1 MWTVGR
7 RTVEWAV
14 FVERL
19 KQCKR
24 CKCGPLYLTH
34 TTIKGEMKLGLGGFL
49 YVQCQQCL
57 MLNRIPCG
65 KVHREEGKRGMP
77 SFCVN
82 TKLGSGYGE
91 ESGKNLIENF
101 ANENM
106 KAESKRAYEKEM
118 SEIFQSEQQA
128 FEEEICDLG
137 VAVIEDEFIGKP
149 LGSTPQ
155 SEALPEIHHCRKRR
169 PETIS
174 VAETAKKRRLNFLP
188 RTRTGM
194 TVCADHAW
202 QKRGFDSLTGHTYL
216 LSKENKVLKTVVKH
230 RTCGVCKWWRRRR
243 PGQKPRHHRCVW
255 NHKGSSRLMESEAG
269 VEAVK
274 EMNDQGTP
282 IAVIEGDGDN
292 TLIARLK
299 CNLGRCKW
307 NLQALIPHQFGDN
320 SLCHARFCGYKR
332 VGNNDKYTHR
342 SLPYHGPLSDPLLRQ
357 KLTEAFEP
365 VIAKSAMYVDLGSS
379 QACEHANR
387 ATMLK
392 APKHLHYGESE
403 SLDFRVK
410 ATAASINVGRKYL
423 SEVDYQF

>member
-1 MWTVGR
+1 MIDNVGGPQRMNNCLTTLDLPPINNRSLKVMER
-7 RTVEWAV
+7 RA
-14 FVERL
+14 
-19 KQCKR
+19 
-24 CKCGPLYLTH
+24 
-34 TTIKGEMKLGLGGFL
+34 
-49 YVQCQQCL
+49 
-57 MLNRIPCG
+57 G
-65 KVHREEGKRGMP
+65 K
-77 SFCVN
+77 
-82 TKLGSGYGE
+82 
-91 ESGKNLIENF
+91 LIENF
-101 ANENM
+101 ADENM

-137 VAVIEDEFIGKP
+137 VAVIEDEFIGEP

-188 RTRTGM
+188 RTPTGI

-216 LSKENKVLKTVVKH
+216 LSKENKVLKIVVKH
-230 RTCGVCKWWRRRR
+230 RTCRVCKCWRRRR
-243 PGQKPRHHRCVW
+243 PGQKLRHHRCVL

-299 CNLGRCKW
+299 SNLGLTAFAKGGLSPGHYNIKYSEKLDKNRELRRVKMRQPDVKCRRLILKQEQATQKGAYEASEGSSYQSVKQGIMPHITQIAAVEMHSG
-307 NLQALIPHQFGDN
+307 NQFTCYVLPKVLIKASAEKVTGIVFDGTDLFVNGRKVDALII
-320 SLCHARFCGYKR
+320 
-332 VGNNDKYTHR
+332 
-342 SLPYHGPLSDPLLRQ
+342 SDAIGKLLEWLGQ
-357 KLTEAFEP
+357 LFLLHIMEGFLT
-365 VIAKSAMYVDLGSS
+365 
-379 QACEHANR
+379 
-387 ATMLK
+387 
-392 APKHLHYGESE
+392 SE
-403 SLDFRVK
+403 
-410 ATAASINVGRKYL
+410 
-423 SEVDYQF
+423 